1 MFAAGVNLQ
10 NFTAVY
16 EGTFRPSQ
24 GGKYDLVI
32 EGDDGY
38 RVYVN
43 GEKVIDYWASMP
55 AKSENTPW
63 MPRQGKIMILKSSTC
78 RLRVRLC

>member
-16 EGTFRPSQ
+16 EGTFRPLQ

-43 GEKVIDYWASMP
+43 GEKVIDYWGEHAREK
-55 AKSENTPW
+55 A
-63 MPRQGKIMILKSSTC
+63 
-78 RLRVRLC
+78 